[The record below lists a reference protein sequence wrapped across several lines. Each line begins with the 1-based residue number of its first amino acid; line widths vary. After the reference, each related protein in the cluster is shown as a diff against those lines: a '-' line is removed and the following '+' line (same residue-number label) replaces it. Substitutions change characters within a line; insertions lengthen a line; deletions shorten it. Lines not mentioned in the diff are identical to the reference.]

1 MAHTAPFLSTHK
13 GMEYLAVTRSM
24 YTKYLDDYQKQFT
37 DWQDQ
42 FSEWQKKYFDSW
54 LESFPN
60 GKTEVNFSET
70 FDKALT
76 LQEELVKTYLESQEK
91 ASQMMIESQKK
102 FWHDYFE
109 MMRKQTNV
117 TAA

>member
-1 MAHTAPFLSTHK
+1 
-13 GMEYLAVTRSM
+13 MEYLAVTKSM

-42 FSEWQKKYFDSW
+42 FGEWQKKYFDSW

-60 GKTEVNFSET
+60 GKTEVNLSET

-76 LQEELVKTYLESQEK
+76 FQEEAVKMYLDSQEK
-91 ASQMMIESQKK
+91 ATKMMMESQKK
-102 FWHDYFE
+102 FWDDYFK
-109 MMRKQTNV
+109 MMRKQTSV